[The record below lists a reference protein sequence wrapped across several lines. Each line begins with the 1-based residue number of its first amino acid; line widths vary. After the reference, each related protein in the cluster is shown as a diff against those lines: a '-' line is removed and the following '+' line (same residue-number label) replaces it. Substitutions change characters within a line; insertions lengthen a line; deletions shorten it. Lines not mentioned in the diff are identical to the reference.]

1 MNIIQRNFFRL
12 IKCGVYG
19 TAEQLEPMSIHKWN
33 KLYQMGQLHNVNP
46 FIYQGLLKCKNQF
59 NLKLLPQQ
67 WQQWELA
74 HFQQM
79 QDADDEELLRPYKLT
94 NPIINKQL
102 QSILD
107 DEQSDI
113 NTRRILI
120 QIIRIARHILNW
132 GLPLRLLIDL
142 GVNLRDNT
150 EKVDYDV
157 LNDWLTRLRFT
168 QMAQLESALLIELFG
183 FSAED
188 IPFAGGDI
196 DSKKANIV
204 ARELAEYTSNHQN
217 FYFSQSPDSIFV
229 HASGGNALIS
239 HIRRSARYMHFIPS
253 EAFTNFFA
261 SFAHSLT
268 HIEE

>member
-19 TAEQLEPMSIHKWN
+19 TAETLEPMSIHKWN
-33 KLYQMGQLHNVNP
+33 KLYQMGHLHNVNP
-46 FIYQGLLKCKNQF
+46 FIYQGLLKCKDQF

-79 QDADDEELLRPYKLT
+79 QDA
-94 NPIINKQL
+94 PIINRQL
-102 QSILD
+102 QNILD

-113 NTRRILI
+113 NTRRMLI

-150 EKVDYDV
+150 EKVDYEV
-157 LNDWLTRLRFT
+157 LNDWITRLRFT

-183 FSAED
+183 FTADD
-188 IPFAGGDI
+188 IPFAGGDV
-196 DSKKANIV
+196 DNKKANIV

-239 HIRRSARYMHFIPS
+239 HIRRSARYMRFIPS
-253 EAFTNFFA
+253 EALTNFFA

>member
-19 TAEQLEPMSIHKWN
+19 TAEELEPMSIHKWQ

-46 FIYQGLLKCKNQF
+46 FVYQGLLKCKDQF
-59 NLKLLPQQ
+59 TLKLLPQQ
-67 WQQWELA
+67 WQQWEQA

-94 NPIINKQL
+94 NPLLNRQL
-102 QSILD
+102 QAILD

-113 NTRRILI
+113 NTRRMLI

-150 EKVDYDV
+150 EKVDYDT
-157 LNDWLTRLRFT
+157 LGDWLTRLRFT
-168 QMAQLESALLIELFG
+168 QMAQLEGALLIELFG
-183 FSAED
+183 FKPED
-188 IPFAGGDI
+188 IPFAGGDV
-196 DSKKANIV
+196 DKKANIV
-204 ARELAEYTSNHQN
+204 ARELAEYTSSHQD

-239 HIRRSARYMHFIPS
+239 HIRRSARYMRFIPS
-253 EAFTNFFA
+253 EALTNFFA

>member
-1 MNIIQRNFFRL
+1 
-12 IKCGVYG
+12 
-19 TAEQLEPMSIHKWN
+19 MSIHKWQ

-46 FIYQGLLKCKNQF
+46 FVYQGLLKCKDQF
-59 NLKLLPQQ
+59 TLKLQPQQ

-79 QDADDEELLRPYKLT
+79 QDADEEELLRPYKLT
-94 NPIINKQL
+94 NPLLNRQL
-102 QSILD
+102 QAILD

-113 NTRRILI
+113 NTRRMLI

-150 EKVDYDV
+150 EKVDYET
-157 LNDWLTRLRFT
+157 LGDWLTSLRFT
-168 QMAQLESALLIELFG
+168 QMAQLEGALLIELFG
-183 FSAED
+183 FKPED
-188 IPFAGGDI
+188 IPFAGGDV
-196 DSKKANIV
+196 DKKANIV
-204 ARELAEYTSNHQN
+204 ARELAEYTNSHQD
-217 FYFSQSPDSIFV
+217 FFFSQSPDSIFV

-239 HIRRSARYMHFIPS
+239 HIRRSARYMRFIPS
-253 EAFTNFFA
+253 EALTNFFA

>member
-19 TAEQLEPMSIHKWN
+19 TAEALEPMSIHKWN
-33 KLYQMGQLHNVNP
+33 KLYQMGHLHNVNP
-46 FIYQGLLKCKNQF
+46 FIYQGLLKCKDQF

-74 HFQQM
+74 NFQQM
-79 QDADDEELLRPYKLT
+79 QDADDEELLRPYNLT
-94 NPIINKQL
+94 NPIINRQL
-102 QSILD
+102 QNILD

-113 NTRRILI
+113 NTRRMLI

-150 EKVDYDV
+150 EKVDYEV
-157 LNDWLTRLRFT
+157 LNDWITRLRFT

-183 FSAED
+183 FTADD
-188 IPFAGGDI
+188 IPFAGGDV

-239 HIRRSARYMHFIPS
+239 HIRRSARYMRFIPS
-253 EAFTNFFA
+253 EALTNFFA

>member
-1 MNIIQRNFFRL
+1 MNIIQRNFFKL

-19 TAEQLEPMSIHKWN
+19 TAEELEPMSVHKWN

-46 FIYQGLLKCKNQF
+46 FVYQGLLKCREQF
-59 NLKLLPQQ
+59 NLHLLPQQ
-67 WQQWELA
+67 WKQWEQA
-74 HFQQM
+74 HFLQQ

-94 NPIINKQL
+94 NPIINRQL
-102 QSILD
+102 QAILD

-113 NTRRILI
+113 NTRRMLI

-142 GVNLRDNT
+142 GVNLRDNA
-150 EKVDYDV
+150 EKVNYEV
-157 LNDWLTRLRFT
+157 LTNWLERLRFT
-168 QMAQLESALLIELFG
+168 QMAQLEGALLVELFG
-183 FSAED
+183 FKFED
-188 IPFAGGDI
+188 IPFAGTDT
-196 DSKKANIV
+196 DKKANIV
-204 ARELAEYTSNHQN
+204 ARELAEYTSQHQD

-229 HASGGNALIS
+229 HASGGSALIS
-239 HIRRSARYMHFIPS
+239 HIRRSARYMRFIPS